1 MHTVVATRQ
10 VRLARV
16 RPSAVTA
23 GPSRSSPS
31 YHHQAP
37 RSRGSTNGG
46 LFQGRG
52 PHIAQNPSDASATI
66 HLPSG
71 RDSPATISEPSTP
84 RTSGEHEQEH
94 KTPKFK
100 FSPTMILENNGSV
113 ARDHL
118 ASERTFLA
126 YVRTSLAISSA
137 GVGERHSFI
146 SWIQTLISILSF
158 GSTIPDIDGKFTG
171 PSFCEASW
179 SNCRHHRADCAP
191 HR

>member
-1 MHTVVATRQ
+1 MITIAC
-10 VRLARV
+10 RLARRTRIIEEAERTPRAV
-16 RPSAVTA
+16 VYNLQNNLFFSTTTKQKSQVHTPSTMPHNAQA
-23 GPSRSSPS
+23 SS
-31 YHHQAP
+31 
-37 RSRGSTNGG
+37 STDV
-46 LFQGRG
+46 
-52 PHIAQNPSDASATI
+52 SDHAN
-66 HLPSG
+66 G
-71 RDSPATISEPSTP
+71 RDSSATISEPSTP